1 MEKPDNYKASK
12 LRTINWINECHL
24 RGKLLTGVILMVLEE
39 YGGWMTASE
48 VRVKITSKYCE
59 SIATDDRVIARKRP
73 AENEEEGYV
82 WDPTPQSVS
91 RALRDELEKNKLVE
105 CDTPKE
111 NSRGNRADSI
121 RFRISR

>member
-48 VRVKITSKYCE
+48 VRV
-59 SIATDDRVIARKRP
+59 KRP